1 MPLVYT
7 AEIDIM
13 RTKTP
18 SRCYERRASYAI
30 AVATLAIAH
39 ATHGALPATL
49 LNMPRDY
56 VAKPKT
62 NLRDFY
68 EFYLGEHRN
77 PTCRVLHVTGTSMVA
92 LSLFTKYRY
101 LFAPLV
107 TGISCGLMLSEFLS
121 PLSNGLLEFAS
132 IIIISYLI
140 VKGTTDKA
148 FPWHVLVMGY
158 GPAWIGHF
166 FFEDNRPATFK
177 YPTYSL
183 LSDFIMWYQSLTGQL
198 SLKEELFIPL
208 KD

>member
-1 MPLVYT
+1 
-7 AEIDIM
+7 
-13 RTKTP
+13 
-18 SRCYERRASYAI
+18 
-30 AVATLAIAH
+30 
-39 ATHGALPATL
+39 
-49 LNMPRDY
+49 
-56 VAKPKT
+56 
-62 NLRDFY
+62 
-68 EFYLGEHRN
+68 
-77 PTCRVLHVTGTSMVA
+77 
-92 LSLFTKYRY
+92 
-101 LFAPLV
+101 
-107 TGISCGLMLSEFLS
+107 MLSEFLS